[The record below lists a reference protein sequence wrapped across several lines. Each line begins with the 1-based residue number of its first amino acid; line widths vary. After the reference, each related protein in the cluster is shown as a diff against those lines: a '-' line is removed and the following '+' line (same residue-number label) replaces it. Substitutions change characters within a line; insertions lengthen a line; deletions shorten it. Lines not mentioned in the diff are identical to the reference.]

1 MSSRAS
7 AKSPT
12 LGSSAPSKQLVKS
25 LAEEL
30 EGALMAVDS
39 DDEVTLKKETYEK
52 LRNRVKKGDEDIAK
66 IQGMNLAA
74 ANIVTTPA
82 GGRQKLKLSPP
93 MTYDGTPG
101 YLKGFLI
108 QVKNYQNFHHG
119 DFTNQTEKV
128 VHAATYL

>member
-12 LGSSAPSKQLVKS
+12 LGSSASSKQPVKS

-30 EGALMAVDS
+30 KGALIAVDS

-66 IQGMNLAA
+66 IQGIPQEQVNTLQAA
-74 ANIVTTPA
+74 ANIITTPT

-93 MTYDGTPG
+93 ITYNSTPS

-108 QVKNYQNFHHG
+108 QVKNY
-119 DFTNQTEKV
+119 
-128 VHAATYL
+128 